1 MRSRASVTTHDMTE
15 TYRSDEGSLLDEGL
29 RLGQLVLRL
38 ARNEEEIVAAQ
49 KLRYRV
55 FYDEMAATPIGSMA
69 AERRDFDSFDPICD
83 HLLVLDAEIG
93 SGAEAVVGTYRLLR
107 RSVAEKHGEF
117 YTAGEYD
124 ISKILA
130 APGELVELGR
140 SCVDSRYRAGAT
152 VQALLRGLTAYV
164 DQYDIKIMF
173 GCASLHGTDPDKLAM
188 PLSFLHHHLLAPEN
202 LRPRALDH
210 LYVAMD
216 RLPAE
221 DVSLKQG
228 TASLPPLV
236 KGYARAGCRFGDGAV
251 VDEQFNTTDV
261 CVMLDVAVVTNKYR
275 QRFGHDDPNDSET
288 HRTG

>member
-1 MRSRASVTTHDMTE
+1 MTTRDMTE
-15 TYRSDEGSLLDEGL
+15 SDRIDEGNLLDEGI

-38 ARNEEEIVAAQ
+38 ARNEEEVVAAQ

-55 FYDEMAATPIGSMA
+55 FYEEMAATPIGSMA
-69 AERRDFDSFDPICD
+69 AEHRDFDSFDPICD
-83 HLLVLDAEIG
+83 HLLVLDSELG

-107 RSVAEKHGEF
+107 RSVADQHGEF

-130 APGELVELGR
+130 VPGELVELGR

-173 GCASLHGTDPDKLAM
+173 GCASLHGTDPDELAM
-188 PLSFLHHHLLAPEN
+188 PLSFLHYHLLAPEN

-216 RLPAE
+216 RLPIE

-261 CVMLDVAVVTNKYR
+261 CVMLDVAVVANKFR
-275 QRFGHDDPNDSET
+275 QRYAHDDANDGET
-288 HRTG
+288 HRT

>member
-1 MRSRASVTTHDMTE
+1 MTTHDMTE
-15 TYRSDEGSLLDEGL
+15 TNRIDEGNLLDEGI

-69 AERRDFDSFDPICD
+69 AEHRDFDSFDPICD
-83 HLLVLDAEIG
+83 HLLVLDSELG
-93 SGAEAVVGTYRLLR
+93 DGAEAVVGTYRLLR
-107 RSVAEKHGEF
+107 RSVVEQHGEF

-130 APGELVELGR
+130 VPGELVELGR

-173 GCASLHGTDPDKLAM
+173 GCASLHGTDPDELAM
-188 PLSFLHHHLLAPEN
+188 PLSFLYHQLLAPEN

-210 LYVAMD
+210 LYVGMD

-221 DVSLKQG
+221 DVSMKQG
-228 TASLPPLV
+228 WASLPPLV

-261 CVMLDVAVVTNKYR
+261 CVMLDLAVVTNKYR
-275 QRFGHDDPNDSET
+275 QRFGHDDANDSET
-288 HRTG
+288 HRAG